1 MKMTHAFAESRPL
14 AQHCD
19 ALVRRGPRPEE
30 RAGMIAAWRRDL
42 ARGLADDLAPLLSG
56 DRLAVSVSEAEALAG
71 TAVLARIGPI
81 AANSLLRCGIG
92 GETALL
98 SFDFATA
105 LALTERSFGGEGRA
119 SGDAPEQLPRS
130 AALMVEE
137 AACVIARAI
146 SRASMGDAPLPA
158 GTMLPGE
165 VVIRSDS
172 AARLKPFDPAE
183 PCLVFTIAI
192 ANERGCEWRAT
203 LALGAERIDRLLP
216 GDSRASAAPAKR
228 QASSGL
234 VAPFA
239 DVPLPLCAVLADI
252 ELPLARLATLA
263 PGEMIPLAMGRQVPL
278 KVGEIVLAHG
288 SIGTAEDRMAISL
301 TRLGSAVPAQENIPA
316 FPEGVAA

>member
-1 MKMTHAFAESRPL
+1 
-14 AQHCD
+14 
-19 ALVRRGPRPEE
+19 
-30 RAGMIAAWRRDL
+30 
-42 ARGLADDLAPLLSG
+42 
-56 DRLAVSVSEAEALAG
+56 VSEAETLTGAAALG
-71 TAVLARIGPI
+71 RIGPI

-105 LALTERSFGGEGRA
+105 LALTERSFGGEGRPA
-119 SGDAPEQLPRS
+119 GDAPEQLPRS

-137 AACVIARAI
+137 AASVIARAI
-146 SRASMGDAPLPA
+146 SRASLGDAPPPA
-158 GTMLPGE
+158 GAALPGD
-165 VVIRSDS
+165 VIIRSDS

-192 ANERGCEWRAT
+192 ANHKGCEWHAT
-203 LALGAERIDRLLP
+203 LALAAERIDRLLP
-216 GDSRASAAPAKR
+216 GEGRAPAAPANR
-228 QASSGL
+228 QAANGL
-234 VAPFA
+234 AAPFA

-288 SIGTAEDRMAISL
+288 SVGTAEDRMAISL
-301 TRLGSAVPAQENIPA
+301 TRLGPAAPATAPVKETIPA